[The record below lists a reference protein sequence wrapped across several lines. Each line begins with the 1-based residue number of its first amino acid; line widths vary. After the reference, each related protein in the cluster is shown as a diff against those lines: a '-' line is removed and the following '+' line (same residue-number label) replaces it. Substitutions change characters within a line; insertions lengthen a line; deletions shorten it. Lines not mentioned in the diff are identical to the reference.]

1 MAQSKI
7 DTKSRAALL
16 ANGNVRA
23 AANSQPTQV
32 RTLDPEASRQQ
43 AIAVRR
49 AEMGLKPAVTGL
61 HRFK

>member
-1 MAQSKI
+1 MAQSKV

-16 ANGNVRA
+16 ANGNVRPA
-23 AANSQPTQV
+23 SGRQPSQV
-32 RTLDPEASRQQ
+32 RTADPEASRQQ

-49 AEMGLKPAVTGL
+49 AEMGMKPAVTGI